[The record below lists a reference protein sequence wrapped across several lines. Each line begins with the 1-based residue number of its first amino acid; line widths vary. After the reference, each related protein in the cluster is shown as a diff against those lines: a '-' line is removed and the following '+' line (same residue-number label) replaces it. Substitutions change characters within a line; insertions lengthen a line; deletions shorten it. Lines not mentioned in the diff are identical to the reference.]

1 MSVEITIKEIEAM
14 VDEIKEK
21 ATKESV
27 YYEDLNWFSTNKYTV
42 PSEYVGELLLFIRKI
57 KNENDIIVS
66 QNDLNRF
73 ERLLVSTLAEVNK
86 G

>member
-42 PSEYVGELLLFIRKI
+42 PSEYIGELLLFIRKI
-57 KNENDIIVS
+57 ADEKDVTCVRNKLLKLERILTSII
-66 QNDLNRF
+66 
-73 ERLLVSTLAEVNK
+73 EEC
-86 G
+86 

>member
-1 MSVEITIKEIEAM
+1 MSVEITIKEIEAK

-42 PSEYVGELLLFIRKI
+42 PSEYIGELLLFIRKI
-57 KNENDIIVS
+57 EDEKDVTCVRNKLLKLERILTSII
-66 QNDLNRF
+66 
-73 ERLLVSTLAEVNK
+73 EEC
-86 G
+86 